1 MRFHGQHLFICNG
14 MAVSHDGQEQNL
26 GARLHG
32 LESSSVSTYLNDF
45 EQTEWPQ
52 VPLFIASPL
61 TWKQ

>member
-1 MRFHGQHLFICNG
+1 

-32 LESSSVSTYLNDF
+32 LESSSVSPYLNDF